1 MDASVYVILCCLVL
15 GGDASGSCGA
25 LTVKKPTFLNRNVTL
40 KFIPHNQWITNI
52 VWKFSPWWDKTSEF
66 AVEMLKGRSQQ
77 TVQDG
82 SHYHSFLFYA
92 DKYFNNSKFHVQCS
106 NTMEVTRSNTVK
118 IHLHEI
124 KNECGNLMLL
134 SPEIKYGTDVEIAYY
149 PSYDTLNPG
158 NIWFHERTLLKGVAQ
173 PVHLRNNTFE
183 ERKMSVYLY
192 IFTIHNYTESKAG
205 RYALRCGKYRVF
217 TTNWLNIHV
226 TDKQLIGPVRNDC
239 IYGNADTTIYC
250 NTSRTT
256 EGTRVTLSI
265 GNKGVVILA
274 NETERG
280 VYTVVLDSNTWRDH
294 DGDVVTCN
302 VSNENYE
309 HDLKSSAKLCYME
322 KGSNHIL
329 NMAENIH
336 NENTTISC
344 QVSNVR
350 PPALLEIL
358 VDNIAI
364 IGVVKEDLLNK
375 TSKTYTSKASISKI
389 DKHWNGKE
397 ICCRRIFTIHG
408 YKEASCKTLEINC
421 SLGNDTRVNG
431 LCNETKLK
439 SNITEVDEDRTIKQK
454 PHPPKNEITFR
465 HDPTSVPGG
474 NSRRS
479 FKVTLEAILIGTGA
493 FVALCVFVAS
503 ARSLVRWHKGRNKTR
518 DPDNTEAVTIPA
530 TEVSLSL
537 DTNEY
542 GEMPET
548 SMHMNAS
555 HDLEDD
561 FVELKIPENSIMARK
576 PITAVKSKH
585 AEKSLIYVNLD
596 IGHLQQARV
605 CPIPGPRPAK
615 GKEAKVYEE
624 IDFSSTKHAG
634 PHLVL

>member
-1 MDASVYVILCCLVL
+1 MDASVYVILCCL
-15 GGDASGSCGA
+15 
-25 LTVKKPTFLNRNVTL
+25 
-40 KFIPHNQWITNI
+40 
-52 VWKFSPWWDKTSEF
+52 
-66 AVEMLKGRSQQ
+66 
-77 TVQDG
+77 
-82 SHYHSFLFYA
+82 
-92 DKYFNNSKFHVQCS
+92 
-106 NTMEVTRSNTVK
+106 
-118 IHLHEI
+118 EI

-309 HDLKSSAKLCYME
+309 HDLKSSAKLCYM
-322 KGSNHIL
+322 
-329 NMAENIH
+329 
-336 NENTTISC
+336 
-344 QVSNVR
+344 
-350 PPALLEIL
+350 
-358 VDNIAI
+358 
-364 IGVVKEDLLNK
+364 
-375 TSKTYTSKASISKI
+375 
-389 DKHWNGKE
+389 
-397 ICCRRIFTIHG
+397 
-408 YKEASCKTLEINC
+408 
-421 SLGNDTRVNG
+421 GNDTRVNG